1 MPYKDPEV
9 RKAYL
14 RDYQARWYA
23 DPVNRAKH
31 IRAVMKNSAATAEI
45 FAERVRQFKSKPLHA
60 LRTDLRS
67 GMHGFCDVVCSNCH
81 RLRTKQRRVSSLDSF
96 YGIDPA

>member
-31 IRAVMKNSAATAEI
+31 IRAVMKNSAATAET
-45 FAERVRQFKSKPLHA
+45 FAERVRQFKSKPC
-60 LRTDLRS
+60 
-67 GMHGFCDVVCSNCH
+67 MHCGQTFDPVCMDFAMLSVRIVTGFEPN
-81 RLRTKQRRVSSLDSF
+81 RGGSLL
-96 YGIDPA
+96 